1 MSDLLEINDINLVRS
16 MISANSRGQHGLV
29 GTMQRPLG
37 DYFTGNK
44 W

>member
-1 MSDLLEINDINLVRS
+1 MSDLLEIKVITLARNK
-16 MISANSRGQHGLV
+16 ISANIRGQHGLV
-29 GTMQRPLG
+29 GSMQRPLG

>member
-1 MSDLLEINDINLVRS
+1 MSDLLEIKDINLVRS
-16 MISANSRGQHGLV
+16 MISVNSCEQHGLV

>member
-1 MSDLLEINDINLVRS
+1 MSDLLEIKDINLVRN
-16 MISANSRGQHGLV
+16 MIRANSRGQHGLV